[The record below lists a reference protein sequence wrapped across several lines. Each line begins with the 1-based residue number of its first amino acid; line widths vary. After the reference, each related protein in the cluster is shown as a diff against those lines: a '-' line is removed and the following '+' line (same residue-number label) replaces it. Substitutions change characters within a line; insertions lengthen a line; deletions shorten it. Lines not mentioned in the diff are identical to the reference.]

1 MTMQEVKKVDAMMMK
16 VQGKPNEADSD
27 HLGDETQLDGE
38 QDELLA
44 LRRLLPA
51 QDFPY
56 DKAQRKMIFHR

>member
-1 MTMQEVKKVDAMMMK
+1 MTMQVVEEVDAMMME
-16 VQGKPNEADSD
+16 VQGEPNEAYLD

-56 DKAQRKMIFHR
+56 DKAQRKMIFHH